1 MVLRICILVFLFLAR
16 LRFPSSKSIVKFI
29 KDRYGE
35 SVLKLVRK
43 FERTDLR
50 CRKAELDLSF
60 LKYCFENSLTPKF
73 LRFKVSNRSLKSSDA
88 YKQCQIRLFKER
100 MMTHYLVRRSVL
112 AKGEGQNETMRYQT
126 LRKKTN
132 FFLNIGM
139 VYKLKFMVRINRII
153 LKLKALLLKRSSNAS
168 KKQNNVDLFQSILC
182 FALLFMILVLLWFF
196 YFRARLLWAG
206 DKFWCTCYWK
216 VNLGIEVEIIQWYFL
231 ACWFRK
237 SELCLTFSDV
247 LEV

>member
-1 MVLRICILVFLFLAR
+1 MLTNNV
-16 LRFPSSKSIVKFI
+16 
-29 KDRYGE
+29 RY
-35 SVLKLVRK
+35 
-43 FERTDLR
+43 
-50 CRKAELDLSF
+50 
-60 LKYCFENSLTPKF
+60 
-73 LRFKVSNRSLKSSDA
+73 A
-88 YKQCQIRLFKER
+88 YWK
-100 MMTHYLVRRSVL
+100 THYLVRRSVL
-112 AKGEGQNETMRYQT
+112 AKAEGQNETMRYQT

-196 YFRARLLWAG
+196 YFRICLLWAG
-206 DKFWCTCYWK
+206 DKFWCICYWK

-231 ACWFRK
+231 ACWFWK

>member
-1 MVLRICILVFLFLAR
+1 MFTNNVRYAY
-16 LRFPSSKSIVKFI
+16 SK
-29 KDRYGE
+29 
-35 SVLKLVRK
+35 
-43 FERTDLR
+43 
-50 CRKAELDLSF
+50 
-60 LKYCFENSLTPKF
+60 
-73 LRFKVSNRSLKSSDA
+73 
-88 YKQCQIRLFKER
+88 
-100 MMTHYLVRRSVL
+100 THYLVRRSVL

-132 FFLNIGM
+132 FFLNRGM

-182 FALLFMILVLLWFF
+182 SALLFMILVLLWFF
-196 YFRARLLWAG
+196 YFRIRLLWAG
-206 DKFWCTCYWK
+206 DKFWCICYWK

-231 ACWFRK
+231 ACWFWK

>member
-1 MVLRICILVFLFLAR
+1 MYFDIFLLAR
-16 LRFPSSKSIVKFI
+16 LRFPSPKSIAKII
-29 KDRYGE
+29 KDRDGA

-43 FERTDLR
+43 FGRTDLS
-50 CRKAELDLSF
+50 CRKSELDLSF
-60 LKYCFENSLTPKF
+60 LKYCFENSLTPNF
-73 LRFKVSNRSLKSSDA
+73 LRVKVSNRSLKSSDA

-126 LRKKTN
+126 MRKKTN

-182 FALLFMILVLLWFF
+182 FALLFMILVLL
-196 YFRARLLWAG
+196 
-206 DKFWCTCYWK
+206 
-216 VNLGIEVEIIQWYFL
+216 
-231 ACWFRK
+231 
-237 SELCLTFSDV
+237 
-247 LEV
+247 